1 MKSIAEA
8 KDLNSPDVLK
18 QLGIAAIEKFNPDN
32 PDLPENVRA
41 RLDELAEDGK
51 TIKAFYDKTTN
62 KIFVNENLT
71 DDLEIR
77 AGIAREW
84 KISEDLKDKKGK
96 PNEEGRLKATV
107 AGELAYD
114 DMMKRGREGKTGNI
128 STGELNEAVMDVN
141 SEVTSDKA
149 LEVKPEDLRAWG
161 SAISQIDG
169 PYPYADMI
177 SGVLNG
183 VVWLMENDNRIKS
196 KTKNSRKANEKAV
209 KAAKKKYEEADKKY
223 KEFKEKK
230 NKTPKDKKMNF
241 IGKDKRLIG
250 INK

>member
-1 MKSIAEA
+1 M
-8 KDLNSPDVLK
+8 V
-18 QLGIAAIEKFNPDN
+18 
-32 PDLPENVRA
+32 
-41 RLDELAEDGK
+41 GK
-51 TIKAFYDKTTN
+51 
-62 KIFVNENLT
+62 
-71 DDLEIR
+71 
-77 AGIAREW
+77 
-84 KISEDLKDKKGK
+84 KISEDLKDEKGK

-107 AGELAYD
+107 VGELAYD

-141 SEVTSDKA
+141 SEVTNDKA

-230 NKTPKDKKMNF
+230 NKTPKDKKNELYWKGQKAYWYKQM
-241 IGKDKRLIG
+241 KELSEPHA
-250 INK
+250 INNVRH